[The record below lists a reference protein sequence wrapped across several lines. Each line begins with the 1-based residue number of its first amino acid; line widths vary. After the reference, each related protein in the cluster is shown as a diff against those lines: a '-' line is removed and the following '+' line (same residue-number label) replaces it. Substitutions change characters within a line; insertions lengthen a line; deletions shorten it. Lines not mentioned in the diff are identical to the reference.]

1 MDGMNCKNNTQ
12 GQFSLT
18 HKHTDTQTHCTQRE
32 KVMKTNL
39 KCENKWMDTNAKH
52 VEELCAKKLTERDM
66 S

>member
-1 MDGMNCKNNTQ
+1 MDGMNCRNNTQ
-12 GQFSLT
+12 GQSSL
-18 HKHTDTQTHCTQRE
+18 TQTHRQTHCNQRE

-39 KCENKWMDTNAKH
+39 KCENNWMDTNAKH